1 MKSVEKLPFA
11 AAFILPALTVSSAQA
26 SDLNAKDFYA
36 APDGTQLDVLY
47 LPNVWADK
55 YKTKD
60 GDIDGSLSADV
71 LVWRHVLFTDMCG
84 TLCTPQF
91 VIPLM
96 RTNIEL
102 PGSDSMSSSGIGD
115 PQIGGTLFTINNPEE
130 REYSGL
136 LSMLTL
142 PVGTYDADRA
152 DASAGHNRWGVT
164 FVYNYTRGLGD
175 RWNIESSL
183 EAQIYG
189 KNDDY
194 YGNDLEQKNLYRLQT
209 FISYDLTPSSYIAA
223 SWYEAVGGEMKIG
236 GTTID
241 NTDVSYT
248 MLGME
253 YGTWLNPQN
262 SIMFSYQT
270 TVAAENTF
278 DTNQLMVRLVHAY

>member
-1 MKSVEKLPFA
+1 MKTTTKLSLLA
-11 AAFILPALTVSSAQA
+11 GASISCLSAMNSQA
-26 SDLNAKDFYA
+26 SDLNAKDFYS

-47 LPNVWADK
+47 MPNVWADK
-55 YKTKD
+55 YKTAD
-60 GDIDGSLSADV
+60 ADLDAHLSADV
-71 LVWRHVLFTDMCG
+71 LVWRHVLFTDICG
-84 TLCTPQF
+84 TMCTPQF
-91 VIPLM
+91 VIPLT

-102 PGSDSMSSSGIGD
+102 PGSESESTVGIGD
-115 PQIGGTLFTINNPEE
+115 PQIGGTLFTINNPSD

-142 PVGTYDADRA
+142 PVGSYEADRA
-152 DASAGHNRWGVT
+152 DASAGANRWEAT

-175 RWNIESSL
+175 KWNVEASL

-194 YGNDLEQKNLYRLQT
+194 YGAELEQENLYRLQAFVT
-209 FISYDLTPSSYIAA
+209 YDLTPTSYVAA

-236 GTTID
+236 GSTID
-241 NTDVSYT
+241 DTEVTYT

-253 YGTWLNPQN
+253 YGTWLNQQN
-262 SIMFSYQT
+262 SVMFSYQT

-278 DTNQLMVRLVHAY
+278 